1 MDDHHSRMSGQ
12 SFNELRSLVRTR
24 KRKEKVGYLCRY
36 GVGNKNIKEAVMPLT
51 FKPFINLAEAIALA
65 KESGKPVLVKP

>member
-1 MDDHHSRMSGQ
+1 
-12 SFNELRSLVRTR
+12 
-24 KRKEKVGYLCRY
+24 
-36 GVGNKNIKEAVMPLT
+36 MPLT